1 MPLNLRDTN
10 YSGGTNLGRTL
21 TFAELDGDLIYLNER
36 VNTISASLPTL
47 YTAGLGIEINNGAIS
62 ASLRTV
68 NGILPTNGNVAV
80 ALTSTRTGNS
90 ASLILSSS
98 GANTS
103 SLIDGTVWIISGDGD
118 PNNNGD
124 SYIWSSGS
132 QVWFPINTTDQT
144 ANDARY
150 LKLTPQQSLSG
161 SLNLGGYNITNVGT
175 ISASL
180 GITGSLQGTASWAVS
195 ASQAISSSRS
205 FTSSYT
211 LDFDRT
217 GLITTGSSSTIQI
230 VSGTLNLTGSLNVT
244 GALYISSSLNINS
257 ASFNYQQ
264 NLTVNSGSYRVI
276 SSTPTASYK
285 AAFFDYLMFSGS
297 NSRAGH
303 VQSVWSGSSIEYNEI
318 ATNDLG
324 TTAGV
329 TLRAA
334 ISGSNIQLQATASSD
349 SWTIR
354 SLVRLL

>member
-21 TFAELDGDLIYLNER
+21 TFAELDGDLIYLNDR

-47 YTAGLGIEINNGAIS
+47 YTAGGGITITNQVIT

-68 NGILPTNGNVAV
+68 NGNIPDSSGNIAL
-80 ALTSTRTGNS
+80 ALTSTRTGIS
-90 ASLILSSS
+90 SSLVASSS
-98 GANTS
+98 GANTG
-103 SLIDGTVWIISGDGD
+103 SLIDGTIWIISGDSNPD
-118 PNNNGD
+118 NNGD

-132 QVWFPINTTDQT
+132 RTWFPISTADQT

-161 SLNLGGYNITNVGT
+161 SLNLGGYNITNIGT

-180 GITGSLQGTASWAVS
+180 GITGSLNGTASY
-195 ASQAISSSRS
+195 ASYA
-205 FTSSYT
+205 
-211 LDFDRT
+211 LDFNRV
-217 GLITTGSSSTIQI
+217 GLITTGSLTTTQSI
-230 VSGTLNLTGSLNVT
+230 SGLVNITGSLYVSNSINVN
-244 GALYISSSLNINS
+244 SS
-257 ASFNYQQ
+257 SFNYQQ
-264 NLTVNSGSYRVI
+264 NLTVNSGSYRII

-285 AAFFDYLMFSGS
+285 AAFFDYILFSGS

-318 ATNDLG
+318 STNDLG
-324 TTAGV
+324 TTAGI
-329 TLRAA
+329 TLRTT
-334 ISGSNIQLQATASSD
+334 ISGGNIQLQATASSD
-349 SWTIR
+349 SWVIR

>member
-21 TFAELDGDLIYLNER
+21 TFAELDGDLIYLNDR

-47 YTAGLGIEINNGAIS
+47 YAAGDGIIITNQVIT

-68 NGILPTNGNVAV
+68 NGNIPDSSGNIAL
-80 ALTSTRTGNS
+80 ALTSTRTGIS
-90 ASLILSSS
+90 ASLAVSSS
-98 GANTS
+98 GNYTG
-103 SLIDGTVWIISGDGD
+103 SLIDGTIWIVSGDTNPD
-118 PNNNGD
+118 NNGD
-124 SYIWSSGS
+124 TYIWAISSKT
-132 QVWFPINTTDQT
+132 WFPISTTDQA

-150 LKLTPQQSLSG
+150 LKLTPQGPLSG
-161 SLNLGGYNITNVGT
+161 SLSLGGYNITNIGT

-180 GITGSLQGTASWAVS
+180 GITGSLKGTASYALY
-195 ASQAISSSRS
+195 A
-205 FTSSYT
+205 
-211 LDFDRT
+211 LDFSRI
-217 GLITTGSSSTIQI
+217 GLITTGSSTTTQSIAGL
-230 VSGTLNLTGSLNVT
+230 VSITGSLYVSN
-244 GALYISSSLNINS
+244 SFNINS
-257 ASFNYQQ
+257 SSFNYQQ
-264 NLTVNSGSYRVI
+264 NLSVNSGSYRVI

-285 AAFFDYLMFSGS
+285 AAFFDYILFSGS

-324 TTAGV
+324 TTAGI

-349 SWTIR
+349 SWVIR